1 MRLFTI
7 MTIILFFPID
17 SFSQMVNKVE
27 GPIEFVYDSSKEYDL
42 KAFVFMP
49 SDISPNSGFPAIAI
63 FHGGGWS
70 IGEASWSF
78 SVAKKYASK
87 GIVAIAVQYR
97 LSDQK
102 GITPLDAMEDAR
114 NAIIWIR
121 ENFMELHINRD
132 KVAAYG
138 WSAGAHLA
146 ACSAVF
152 YSSSNDKAV
161 NSIPNA
167 LLLVSPALSI
177 TNDDWFKQLLMDES
191 EAIDCSPAENLREN
205 MPPSIIVVGR
215 DDSVTPLYESNL
227 YHQNMLKYENDSY
240 LHIYDNVGHL
250 FTPSDQPDDG
260 YPNPD
265 KEVQA
270 KAYNELD
277 NFLKELDY
285 INE

>member
-1 MRLFTI
+1 MRLFAL
-7 MTIILFFPID
+7 MTILVLTIN
-17 SFSQMVNKVE
+17 SFSQIVNEVQ
-27 GPIEFVYDSSKEYDL
+27 GPIEFIYDSSKEYEL
-42 KAFVFMP
+42 KAYVFMP
-49 SDISPNSGFPAIAI
+49 NGISQSTSYPAVAI

-70 IGEASWSF
+70 IGEPSWAF
-78 SVAKKYASK
+78 SVAKKYAGK
-87 GIVAIAVQYR
+87 GLVAIAFQYR
-97 LSDQK
+97 LSDHK
-102 GITPLDAMEDAR
+102 DITPLDAMEDAR

-121 ENFMELHINRD
+121 ENSAELHINKD

-152 YSSSNDKAV
+152 YSSSDDKSV

-177 TNDDWFKQLLMDES
+177 TKDSWFKQLLINES
-191 EAIDCSPAENLREN
+191 EAIDCSPAENIKEN

-227 YHQNMLKYENDSY
+227 YHQNMLIYENESY

-250 FTPSDQPDDG
+250 FTPSDEPDDG

-265 KEVQA
+265 KEIQT
-270 KAYNELD
+270 KAYSELD
-277 NFLKELDY
+277 NFLRRLDY
-285 INE
+285 IKE